1 MTDSGQN
8 ILFFVFRLYG
18 GGAERTVSNLS
29 LAFGDQY
36 NLKIAIYGDQE
47 NLYPYKGEL
56 IHIHLPFSKDPTTN
70 SWWKRQ
76 IRLIMLVYRLR
87 QIKRKNNIDIAVSF
101 GEQPNIINMLTRGK
115 RKTIL
120 SVRSLL
126 SREMAFYPKMK
137 MLKYLIKSLYNH
149 AEMVVVPSKLSAHDL
164 TTNFAVAKNKIRV
177 IHNFIDPDKMDKLKI
192 DSLDANQDQKIFQFP
207 VLLNVGRITP
217 AKGQWLLLR
226 VLKELRGKN
235 KDYKLVLIGESETE
249 GVLKDE
255 LKELAKDLDL
265 KVYDASPEAVLNSD
279 ADVYFLGFRANPFKY
294 MKRSSIFLL
303 SSVFE
308 GFPNVILEA
317 MQCGLPVIAADC
329 ISGPREI
336 MAPDSDLDKIIHDYE
351 QTPYGILCPA
361 LGMEPPKSPVSKEIL
376 SAWVNAIILLNNQPA
391 LRESMVQN
399 SYKRVHDF
407 DRGIILDEWREEV
420 LKPHSDLQG

>member
-207 VLLNVGRITP
+207 VLLNVGR
-217 AKGQWLLLR
+217 
-226 VLKELRGKN
+226 
-235 KDYKLVLIGESETE
+235 
-249 GVLKDE
+249 
-255 LKELAKDLDL
+255 
-265 KVYDASPEAVLNSD
+265 
-279 ADVYFLGFRANPFKY
+279 
-294 MKRSSIFLL
+294 
-303 SSVFE
+303 
-308 GFPNVILEA
+308 
-317 MQCGLPVIAADC
+317 
-329 ISGPREI
+329 
-336 MAPDSDLDKIIHDYE
+336 
-351 QTPYGILCPA
+351 
-361 LGMEPPKSPVSKEIL
+361 
-376 SAWVNAIILLNNQPA
+376 
-391 LRESMVQN
+391 
-399 SYKRVHDF
+399 
-407 DRGIILDEWREEV
+407 
-420 LKPHSDLQG
+420 

>member
-164 TTNFAVAKNKIRV
+164 TTNFAVAKNKVRV

-207 VLLNVGRITP
+207 VLLKVGRITP

-255 LKELAKDLDL
+255 LKELARNLDL

>member
-279 ADVYFLGFRANPFKY
+279 ADVYFLGFRANPFQY

>member
-376 SAWVNAIILLNNQPA
+376 SAWVNAIILLDNQPA

>member
-255 LKELAKDLDL
+255 LKELARNLDL

>member
-255 LKELAKDLDL
+255 LKELARDLDL

-279 ADVYFLGFRANPFKY
+279 ADVYFLGFNANPFKY